1 MYYNCCAFKKFN
13 SISNGEKR
21 EAGENPAR
29 SRHCD
34 AEQMHINRHC
44 VYLLHGK
51 ADASAMKLSQETSS
65 FVFYD
70 RITALGSVING
81 KSN

>member
-1 MYYNCCAFKKFN
+1 MLTNYRECIIIVARKN

-34 AEQMHINRHC
+34 AEQMHVNCHC
-44 VYLLHGK
+44 VFITREGRCVCDEAQSGDLLIRF
-51 ADASAMKLSQETSS
+51 L
-65 FVFYD
+65 
-70 RITALGSVING
+70 
-81 KSN
+81 